1 MLHRSSSTV
10 SEPVEDATLFMVHYL
25 QEVQGP
31 KYVVG
36 RDFVYIAA
44 TPEARRLFLSTSKH
58 LLLQARPASSLP
70 AGVCAHQIEA
80 LWHKCPT

>member
-1 MLHRSSSTV
+1 M
-10 SEPVEDATLFMVHYL
+10 SEAVEDATLFMVHYL

-36 RDFVYIAA
+36 RDFVHIAA

-58 LLLQARPASSLP
+58 LLLQARYLP
-70 AGVCAHQIEA
+70 PVICSCMRQLGKAG
-80 LWHKCPT
+80 TS